1 MTKRFIVIFGSLKT
15 EITRS
20 SAVSI
25 EDFIITVFCL
35 IDDEF
40 KKIGYG
46 DKLRTRGFE
55 PKLSDSEVIC
65 SFTSKKS
72 EQETGGI

>member
-1 MTKRFIVIFGSLKT
+1 M
-15 EITRS
+15 
-20 SAVSI
+20 SI